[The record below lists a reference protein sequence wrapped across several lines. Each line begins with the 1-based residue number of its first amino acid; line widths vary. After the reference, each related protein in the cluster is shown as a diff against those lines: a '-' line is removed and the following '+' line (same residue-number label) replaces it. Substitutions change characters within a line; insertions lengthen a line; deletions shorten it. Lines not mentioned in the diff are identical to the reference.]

1 MKKIYTNAEIVVCRL
16 SSEDI
21 MSSSAISKLEGSIA
35 VDNSTAP
42 GIGGDD
48 ISIGFDG

>member
-1 MKKIYTNAEIVVCRL
+1 MKKIYTNAEIVICKL

-21 MSSSAISKLEGSIA
+21 MSASGIA
-35 VDNSTAP
+35 GLTGTIGVDTSTTP
-42 GIGGDD
+42 SIGGDD